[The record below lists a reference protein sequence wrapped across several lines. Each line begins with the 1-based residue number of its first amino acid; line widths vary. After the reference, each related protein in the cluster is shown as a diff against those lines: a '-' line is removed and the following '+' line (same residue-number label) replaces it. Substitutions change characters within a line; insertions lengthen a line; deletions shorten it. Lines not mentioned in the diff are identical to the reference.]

1 MATDSALDVA
11 LTVADLFEDL
21 GVDYLVGGSLASSL
35 HGEPR
40 ATQDVDF
47 VAALTAT
54 DVKRFL
60 EKLGNGFYVDAD
72 RVLQSV
78 IHARS
83 FNVIHLET
91 MFKVDVFVLADT
103 EPARLEMSRRERHE
117 VAEGRS
123 LYVASAE
130 DVVLQKLR
138 WYRLGDEVSDRQ
150 WRDVLA
156 VLRVNSGRL
165 DLAYMKSAAPDLGVE
180 DLLQRALRFAESGE
194 HRDASPP

>member
-11 LTVADLFEDL
+11 LTVADLFDDI
-21 GVDYLVGGSLASSL
+21 GVEYLVGGSLASSL

-47 VAALTAT
+47 VAALSVTH
-54 DVKRFL
+54 VKEFL
-60 EKLGNGFYVDAD
+60 KKLGNGFYADPD
-72 RVLQSV
+72 RVLQAVSR
-78 IHARS
+78 ARS

-138 WYRLGDEVSDRQ
+138 WYRLGGEISDRQ

-156 VLRVNSGRL
+156 VLRVNKGRL
-165 DLAYMKSAAPDLGVE
+165 DDAYMRSAAPDLEVE
-180 DLLQRALRFAESGE
+180 DLLRRALLSAEDRS
-194 HRDASPP
+194 

>member
-1 MATDSALDVA
+1 MATDSALAVA
-11 LTVADLFEDL
+11 LTVAGLFDEL
-21 GVDYLVGGSLASSL
+21 GVEYLVGGSLASSL

-47 VAALTAT
+47 VAALSIQQ
-54 DVKRFL
+54 VGPLL
-60 EKLGNGFYVDAD
+60 EKLGDAFYAD
-72 RVLQSV
+72 PDLVLRSV
-78 IHARS
+78 RRARS
-83 FNVIHLET
+83 FNVIHLKT

-103 EPARLEMSRRERHE
+103 EPARLEMSRKERYE

-138 WYRLGDEVSDRQ
+138 WYRLGNEVSDRQ

-156 VLRVNSGRL
+156 VLKVNEDRL
-165 DLAYMKSAAPDLGVE
+165 DLDYLRSAAPDLGVE
-180 DLLQRALRFAESGE
+180 DLLERALIA
-194 HRDASPP
+194 AAV